1 MATIEINPIRWI
13 SPKTFSLLDSIK
25 VAKKLDNV
33 LGYGL
38 YKCGENLKS
47 VKVGIMETTPMTIG
61 GVAKM
66 ADVNVETIRYYQRR
80 GLIIEPPKPMYG
92 FRHYSVKTIS
102 RIRFIKRAKKMGFK
116 LREIEE
122 LLKLDDGHCE
132 DARALA
138 EQKCLFI
145 GEQIEHLIA
154 MREILKKLIDGCH
167 THPLGSHCP
176 IIEGMDDNNIES

>member
-1 MATIEINPIRWI
+1 MEITSLTIG
-13 SPKTFSLLDSIK
+13 K
-25 VAKKLDNV
+25 VAKL
-33 LGYGL
+33 
-38 YKCGENLKS
+38 
-47 VKVGIMETTPMTIG
+47 
-61 GVAKM
+61 

-92 FRHYSVKTIS
+92 FRHYSNKTVP

-132 DARALA
+132 DARTLA
-138 EQKCLFI
+138 EEKCRFI
-145 GEQIEHLIA
+145 EGQIADLDA
-154 MREILKKLIDGCH
+154 MREILNKLIKGCH

-176 IIEGMDDNNIES
+176 IIESLDDGNIGT